1 MPSLSGAQPANES
14 DSAECGGTVLAGV
27 VGVKVPGPLQCGG
40 VIDLD
45 GAYDLHVHSSPD
57 LFPRIADDVQ
67 MVTDAAA
74 HGFAGVVMKNHFEGT
89 ASRAQLAARAV
100 SGMQVYGG
108 LVLNRYVGG
117 VNPRAVEA
125 ALRLGARIVWM
136 PTLDAACH
144 RAAFGFGGGFA
155 AQSSGLETQG
165 EGLSLLRDGRLI
177 DEAREV
183 MALVKERGAAL
194 ATGHVGFEEIRALVA
209 EAEAQDFRKLI
220 LTHPY
225 DRAPGLTLAQV
236 EALARPRVRI
246 EFDFCS
252 ITPNWRFTDA
262 ATIAH
267 CIKTLG
273 AARFIISSDGGQAH
287 NPMPADGYRQFV
299 RALHAEG
306 IAAADFRIMCRDNGA
321 DLLHG

>member
-1 MPSLSGAQPANES
+1 
-14 DSAECGGTVLAGV
+14 
-27 VGVKVPGPLQCGG
+27 
-40 VIDLD
+40 VIDVD
-45 GAYDLHVHSSPD
+45 GAWDLHVHSAPD
-57 LFPRIADDVQ
+57 LFPRIADDVS
-67 MVTDAAA
+67 MVRDAAA
-74 HGFAGVVMKNHFEGT
+74 KGFAGVVMKNHFEST

-100 SGMQVYGG
+100 PGIRVCGG

-144 RAAFGFGGGFA
+144 RTAFGFGGGFA
-155 AQSSGLETQG
+155 AQSSGLETQD

-177 DEAREV
+177 AEAREV
-183 MALVKERGAAL
+183 MALVKQHGAAL
-194 ATGHVGFEEIRALVA
+194 ATGHVSFEEIGALVA
-209 EAEAQDFRKLI
+209 EAEAQGFRKLI

-236 EALARPRVRI
+236 ASLARPCVRI
-246 EFDFCS
+246 EFVFCS

-267 CIKTLG
+267 CIRTLG
-273 AARFIISSDGGQAH
+273 PARFVISSDGGQAH

-299 RALHAEG
+299 RVLHAEG
-306 IAAADFRIMCRDNGA
+306 VAAEDFRVMCRDNG
-321 DLLHG
+321 DFLING

>member
-1 MPSLSGAQPANES
+1 ML
-14 DSAECGGTVLAGV
+14 D
-27 VGVKVPGPLQCGG
+27 
-40 VIDLD
+40 ID

-57 LFPRIADDVQ
+57 LFPRIADDIQ

-74 HGFAGVVMKNHFEGT
+74 KGFAGVVMKNHFEGT

-100 SGMQVYGG
+100 SGVQVYGG

-117 VNPRAVEA
+117 INPRAVEA
-125 ALRLGARIVWM
+125 ALRMGARIIWM
-136 PTLDAACH
+136 PTLDSACH

-165 EGLSLLRDGRLI
+165 EGISIIRDGRLVP
-177 DEAREV
+177 EAREV
-183 MALVKERGAAL
+183 LALVKEHRAAL
-194 ATGHVGFEEIRALVA
+194 ATGHVSFEEIRALVD
-209 EAEAQDFRKLI
+209 EAAAQDFSKLI

-236 EALARPRVRI
+236 EALARPHVRV
-246 EFDFCS
+246 EFVFCS

-273 AARFIISSDGGQAH
+273 ARRFVISSDGGQAH
-287 NPMPADGYRQFV
+287 NPMPAEGYRQFV
-299 RALHAEG
+299 AALHAAG
-306 IAAADFRIMCRDNGA
+306 VAADDFRLMCRENG
-321 DLLHG
+321 DFLLHG

>member
-1 MPSLSGAQPANES
+1 V
-14 DSAECGGTVLAGV
+14 C
-27 VGVKVPGPLQCGG
+27 
-40 VIDLD
+40 
-45 GAYDLHVHSSPD
+45 
-57 LFPRIADDVQ
+57 
-67 MVTDAAA
+67 
-74 HGFAGVVMKNHFEGT
+74 
-89 ASRAQLAARAV
+89 
-100 SGMQVYGG
+100 GG

-155 AQSSGLETQG
+155 AQSSGLETQD

-177 DEAREV
+177 TEAREV
-183 MALVKERGAAL
+183 MALVKQHGAAL
-194 ATGHVGFEEIRALVA
+194 ATGHVSFEEIGALVA
-209 EAEAQDFRKLI
+209 EAEAQGFRKLI

-236 EALARPRVRI
+236 ASLARPCVRI
-246 EFDFCS
+246 EFVFCS

-267 CIKTLG
+267 CIRTLG
-273 AARFIISSDGGQAH
+273 PARFVISSDGGQAH

-299 RALHAEG
+299 RVLHAEG
-306 IAAADFRIMCRDNGA
+306 VAAEDFRVMCRDNG
-321 DLLHG
+321 DFLING

>member
-1 MPSLSGAQPANES
+1 MDARPAGAP
-14 DSAECGGTVLAGV
+14 GGTIR
-27 VGVKVPGPLQCGG
+27 P

-45 GAYDLHVHSSPD
+45 GAWDLHVHSSPD

-74 HGFAGVVMKNHFEGT
+74 KGFAGVVMKNHFEGT
-89 ASRAQLAARAV
+89 ASRAQLAGRAV
-100 SGMQVYGG
+100 SGIRVHGG

-117 VNPRAVEA
+117 INPRAVEV
-125 ALRLGARIVWM
+125 ALRMGARIVWM
-136 PTLDAACH
+136 PTLDSACH

-155 AQSSGLETQG
+155 AMSSGLETQG
-165 EGLSLLRDGRLI
+165 EGLSLLRDGRLVE
-177 DEAREV
+177 EAREV
-183 MALVKERGAAL
+183 LALVKQHRAAL
-194 ATGHVGFEEIRALVA
+194 ATGHVSFEEIRALVA

-236 EALARPRVRI
+236 AALARPHVRI
-246 EFDFCS
+246 EFVFCS

-267 CIKTLG
+267 CIRTLG
-273 AARFIISSDGGQAH
+273 AARFVISSDGGQAH

-299 RALHAEG
+299 HALHAEG
-306 IAAADFRIMCRDNGA
+306 VAADDFRVMCRDNG
-321 DLLHG
+321 DFLING

>member
-1 MPSLSGAQPANES
+1 MLE
-14 DSAECGGTVLAGV
+14 
-27 VGVKVPGPLQCGG
+27 
-40 VIDLD
+40 ID

-74 HGFAGVVMKNHFEGT
+74 TGFAGVVLKNHFEST

-100 SGMQVYGG
+100 AGMKVYGG

-117 VNPRAVEA
+117 INPRAVEV
-125 ALRLGARIVWM
+125 ALRMGARVVWM

-144 RAAFGFGGGFA
+144 RAAFGLGGGFA
-155 AQSSGLETQG
+155 AQSSGLETRG
-165 EGLSLLRDGRLI
+165 DGLALLRDGRLI

-183 MALVKERGAAL
+183 MALVKEAGAAL
-194 ATGHVGFEEIRALVA
+194 ATGHVGFDEIRALVV
-209 EAEAQDFRKLI
+209 EAEAQGFRKLI

-225 DRAPGLTLAQV
+225 DKAPGLTLDQV
-236 EALARPRVRI
+236 ASLARPHVRI
-246 EFDFCS
+246 EFVFCS

-267 CIKTLG
+267 CMKTLG
-273 AARFIISSDGGQAH
+273 PARFVISSDGGQAH
-287 NPMPADGYRQFV
+287 NPMPAEGYRQFV
-299 RALHAEG
+299 QMLHAEG
-306 IAAADFRIMCRDNGA
+306 IAADDFRVMCRENG
-321 DLLHG
+321 DFLLNG